1 MNWKGIYT
9 LAVFAGASLL
19 VACGD
24 DDSSSFEEENNSS
37 GQASVETYED
47 LVHCTKS
54 HYGEI
59 VFVEEENAYFECT
72 SEDWIE
78 VDSATVDSILA
89 TSSSSEGTSEAAKS
103 SSSVKADSSE
113 VAKVE
118 TKKVDSV
125 TVSGFAQKGPF
136 ASGSAVT
143 VYGLDSAL
151 EVTKTKFTGKVSG
164 DSGAFKVEK
173 IVLPSQF
180 ALVQVSGFYANEIS
194 GKNTSGTKTT
204 LNAIVDLSANKSVK
218 ANVNLFTELEYARAK
233 HLVTAEKFN
242 VPAAKKRATK
252 ELLAIFGAKAGDD
265 LTATDLSLSDTTSAG
280 IAMLAASILL
290 QGDLSASK
298 FGIRLE
304 DVSERFAATGSMD
317 SDTLRADLADWASR
331 ADSADNFAG
340 IRANVKNMKLVATVP
355 DFESILYTFW
365 TGVYK
370 LGACTDSLEET
381 IKKNDNKQSDNY
393 GAGYVCTSKHWHKA
407 TALDSDLGLC
417 TAKMEGSFKEY
428 KGGKSTEYYV
438 CRTGT
443 WQKITE
449 TQFELKE
456 CTEKRENEYVKAKSG
471 EYFVCSGKQWIEL
484 DSVTYELKLCT
495 EKRKLELAK
504 TEKGDSYVCEWNGN
518 NGNWRK
524 ATALEAE
531 LGVCGGKNAESG
543 KISKT
548 KSGEYYACSAG
559 EWKKSD
565 EPSFLFGTCDASLK
579 DSVRWSGTFVT
590 NADGKPIG
598 YGIIPLDTAGVTGK
612 YYECNGSEWKE
623 SNLAKYVYGVR
634 CTENTITSMVEPGI
648 MSKFI
653 EMKTVDGTSVAK
665 DGVEGLAYLL
675 SMSVILDHDSLNYV
689 QCKNGIWKSID
700 KVFYDTREA
709 CTATNVNTLKDK
721 YACVLEDG
729 EYHWREQTPAEL
741 ANGAFCTAELA
752 DDSIHNGYVCEKNGN
767 VYAWRDLTDG
777 EAANKAL
784 CSSKWN
790 DKVVHNGY
798 VCEALPIYAWR
809 RATTAEIATGKVCE
823 VNAGRTEILNGYVCQ
838 YGDTNWRAA
847 SSVELETD
855 TVCGMFVDIYYNTG
869 AGSRPKQVTTSGD
882 HLFAGKYVCS
892 QRGPCVSNKIRGY
905 CWREASA
912 SEKRIGQPCFAE
924 KYKQFALWS
933 DDMYRC
939 TDTTAFMWSKWTY
952 QTIKDTRDGRNDSYR
967 IVDIGDTVVMVDN
980 LKFRH
985 AEDSLANW
993 KCYENLSANCDKY
1006 GAMYIWSAA
1015 VSGACPDGWHVPSQQ
1030 EGTWLWNQITTE
1042 GKGFPQYMSESY
1054 DPEPGGQMWW
1064 TSSSKNS
1071 SQAYIIGFT
1080 SSHDNYALKD
1090 NFLYLRCIKNRQ

>member
-78 VDSATVDSILA
+78 VDSATIDSILA
-89 TSSSSEGTSEAAKS
+89 TSSSSETDEDKPKS

-484 DSVTYELKLCT
+484 DSVTYELKLGT

-504 TEKGDSYVCEWNGN
+504 TEKGDSYV
-518 NGNWRK
+518 
-524 ATALEAE
+524 
-531 LGVCGGKNAESG
+531 S
-543 KISKT
+543 
-548 KSGEYYACSAG
+548 
-559 EWKKSD
+559 
-565 EPSFLFGTCDASLK
+565 P
-579 DSVRWSGTFVT
+579 
-590 NADGKPIG
+590 
-598 YGIIPLDTAGVTGK
+598 
-612 YYECNGSEWKE
+612 
-623 SNLAKYVYGVR
+623 
-634 CTENTITSMVEPGI
+634 
-648 MSKFI
+648 
-653 EMKTVDGTSVAK
+653 
-665 DGVEGLAYLL
+665 
-675 SMSVILDHDSLNYV
+675 
-689 QCKNGIWKSID
+689 
-700 KVFYDTREA
+700 
-709 CTATNVNTLKDK
+709 
-721 YACVLEDG
+721 
-729 EYHWREQTPAEL
+729 
-741 ANGAFCTAELA
+741 
-752 DDSIHNGYVCEKNGN
+752 
-767 VYAWRDLTDG
+767 
-777 EAANKAL
+777 
-784 CSSKWN
+784 
-790 DKVVHNGY
+790 
-798 VCEALPIYAWR
+798 
-809 RATTAEIATGKVCE
+809 
-823 VNAGRTEILNGYVCQ
+823 
-838 YGDTNWRAA
+838 
-847 SSVELETD
+847 
-855 TVCGMFVDIYYNTG
+855 
-869 AGSRPKQVTTSGD
+869 
-882 HLFAGKYVCS
+882 
-892 QRGPCVSNKIRGY
+892 
-905 CWREASA
+905 
-912 SEKRIGQPCFAE
+912 
-924 KYKQFALWS
+924 
-933 DDMYRC
+933 
-939 TDTTAFMWSKWTY
+939 
-952 QTIKDTRDGRNDSYR
+952 
-967 IVDIGDTVVMVDN
+967 
-980 LKFRH
+980 
-985 AEDSLANW
+985 
-993 KCYENLSANCDKY
+993 
-1006 GAMYIWSAA
+1006 
-1015 VSGACPDGWHVPSQQ
+1015 
-1030 EGTWLWNQITTE
+1030 
-1042 GKGFPQYMSESY
+1042 
-1054 DPEPGGQMWW
+1054 
-1064 TSSSKNS
+1064 
-1071 SQAYIIGFT
+1071 
-1080 SSHDNYALKD
+1080 
-1090 NFLYLRCIKNRQ
+1090 

>member
-89 TSSSSEGTSEAAKS
+89 TSSSSETDEDKPKS
-103 SSSVKADSSE
+103 SSSMKADSSE

-151 EVTKTKFTGKVSG
+151 EVTKTKFAGKVSG

-194 GKNTSGTKTT
+194 GKNTSGAKTT

-331 ADSADNFAG
+331 ADSADNFDG

-456 CTEKRENEYVKAKSG
+456 CTEMALQIMTKKTVSGKWYMISATDEDLSALSRYRDVLVDAYGLLGRGLVRKEDALSKPGFTKKAKLADIYSTDH
-471 EYFVCSGKQWIEL
+471 L
-484 DSVTYELKLCT
+484 LKARSYLLIWGYYT
-495 EKRKLELAK
+495 EKERQAARA
-504 TEKGDSYVCEWNGN
+504 D
-518 NGNWRK
+518 
-524 ATALEAE
+524 
-531 LGVCGGKNAESG
+531 
-543 KISKT
+543 
-548 KSGEYYACSAG
+548 
-559 EWKKSD
+559 
-565 EPSFLFGTCDASLK
+565 LF
-579 DSVRWSGTFVT
+579 
-590 NADGKPIG
+590 
-598 YGIIPLDTAGVTGK
+598 
-612 YYECNGSEWKE
+612 
-623 SNLAKYVYGVR
+623 
-634 CTENTITSMVEPGI
+634 
-648 MSKFI
+648 
-653 EMKTVDGTSVAK
+653 VD
-665 DGVEGLAYLL
+665 L
-675 SMSVILDHDSLNYV
+675 
-689 QCKNGIWKSID
+689 
-700 KVFYDTREA
+700 
-709 CTATNVNTLKDK
+709 
-721 YACVLEDG
+721 
-729 EYHWREQTPAEL
+729 
-741 ANGAFCTAELA
+741 
-752 DDSIHNGYVCEKNGN
+752 
-767 VYAWRDLTDG
+767 
-777 EAANKAL
+777 
-784 CSSKWN
+784 
-790 DKVVHNGY
+790 
-798 VCEALPIYAWR
+798 
-809 RATTAEIATGKVCE
+809 
-823 VNAGRTEILNGYVCQ
+823 VNA
-838 YGDTNWRAA
+838 
-847 SSVELETD
+847 
-855 TVCGMFVDIYYNTG
+855 
-869 AGSRPKQVTTSGD
+869 SRCRLT
-882 HLFAGKYVCS
+882 HE
-892 QRGPCVSNKIRGY
+892 QRGNHLG
-905 CWREASA
+905 
-912 SEKRIGQPCFAE
+912 
-924 KYKQFALWS
+924 L
-933 DDMYRC
+933 M
-939 TDTTAFMWSKWTY
+939 
-952 QTIKDTRDGRNDSYR
+952 
-967 IVDIGDTVVMVDN
+967 
-980 LKFRH
+980 H
-985 AEDSLANW
+985 
-993 KCYENLSANCDKY
+993 
-1006 GAMYIWSAA
+1006 
-1015 VSGACPDGWHVPSQQ
+1015 
-1030 EGTWLWNQITTE
+1030 
-1042 GKGFPQYMSESY
+1042 
-1054 DPEPGGQMWW
+1054 
-1064 TSSSKNS
+1064 
-1071 SQAYIIGFT
+1071 
-1080 SSHDNYALKD
+1080 
-1090 NFLYLRCIKNRQ
+1090 